1 MEPTFTT
8 GDLNEKNNLI
18 VNYLPQSM
26 TEDEIA
32 KLFSS
37 VGEVR
42 ECKLIRDK
50 VSKHSMGYAFVNYKT
65 PEDAKKAIGTLD
77 KLRLQDKTIKVSYAR
92 PSSSDIKNANLYIS
106 GLPETMTV
114 EQFEAMFTSYG
125 EIITSKILTHADGKS
140 RGAGFIRFDK
150 RSQAEVAI
158 RNLNGTIP
166 EGSQKQLTV
175 KFANPPH
182 VNKQMMRMP
191 DPMGTPNGNGVHTG
205 RGRGYGNGNV
215 GPVFPQGTSYRYSP
229 LNTVASTPMTMS
241 LGSGSQ
247 NNSFN
252 GTSWCIFVYNLPPDS
267 DEKLLYEMFGPYG
280 AILNTKIVRDSQNKS
295 RGFGFVNMPEYQA
308 AFNAIVGLNGK
319 PMPHGKALQV
329 SFKTPKN
336 K

>member
-1 MEPTFTT
+1 MDSSYTEES
-8 GDLNEKNNLI
+8 GDNNNLI

-26 TEDEIA
+26 TEEEIG

-50 VSKHSMGYAFVNYKT
+50 ISQHSMGYAFVNYKT

-92 PSSSDIKNANLYIS
+92 PSSSDIKNANLYVS

-114 EQFEAMFTSYG
+114 EEFESMFTG
-125 EIITSKILTHADGKS
+125 FGVIITSKILSHPDGKS

-191 DPMGTPNGNGVHTG
+191 DPHMATPNGNDVHAG

-215 GPVFPQGTSYRYSP
+215 GPVFSQGTSYRYSP
-229 LNTVASTPMTMS
+229 LNPVASTPMSMS
-241 LGSGSQ
+241 MGSGGQS
-247 NNSFN
+247 NSFSN
-252 GTSWCIFVYNLPPDS
+252 TSWCIFVYNLPPDS

-280 AILNTKIVRDSQNKS
+280 AILNTKIVRDTQSKS